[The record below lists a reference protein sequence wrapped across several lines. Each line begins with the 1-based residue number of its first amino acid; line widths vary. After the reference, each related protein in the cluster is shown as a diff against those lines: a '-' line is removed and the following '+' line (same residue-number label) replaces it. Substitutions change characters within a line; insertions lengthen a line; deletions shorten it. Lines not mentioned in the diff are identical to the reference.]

1 MARKRSRGNGSRRPE
16 QGELRL
22 IGGDWRRRVL
32 TFPAVDD
39 VRPTP
44 ARVRETLFNWVMPML
59 PGARCLDLF
68 AGSGVL
74 GLEAL
79 SREAA
84 SVTFVDQSRP
94 LCRALS
100 DNLQTLGTDRGEVV
114 QADVRRFLAQAT
126 TRAMD
131 LIMLDPPFR
140 QDWPEQL
147 IPLLAQNGWAAPGT
161 LVYLEREKEQ
171 SLPAL
176 PVGWTPH
183 REKTA
188 GQVRYMLIRV
198 ECRDGGNQARSA

>member
-1 MARKRSRGNGSRRPE
+1 MARKRPHRKGSQRSA
-16 QGELRL
+16 QSELRL

-44 ARVRETLFNWVMPML
+44 SRVRETLFNWVMPTL

-79 SREAA
+79 SRGAA
-84 SVTFVDQSRP
+84 SVTFVDQSQA

-100 DNLQTLGTDRGEVV
+100 ANLKTLETSHGQVV
-114 QADVRRFLAQAT
+114 QSDVRHFLEQTSAQ
-126 TRAMD
+126 AMD
-131 LIMLDPPFR
+131 LITLDPPFR
-140 QDWPEQL
+140 QGWPERL
-147 IPLLAQNGWAAPGT
+147 IPMLAQQGWAGPGT
-161 LVYLEREKEQ
+161 LVYLEQEKELALPP
-171 SLPAL
+171 LPA
-176 PVGWTPH
+176 GWTPH

-188 GQVRYMLIRV
+188 GQVRYMLLRV
-198 ECRDGGNQARSA
+198 MPDQVRSA